1 MNSKQLAQSIL
12 AKIQATKLASN
23 TLAQPIAVHSNESYG
38 TNAERNT
45 LRLHIAAY
53 YIMRR
58 EVTSK
63 DYVQMQKLLCNST
76 YVEGYGS
83 KREINNSLFGLIP
96 FGISNNIELWE
107 VVQNIF
113 NSFTRDEQTRIFN
126 IIYTNYGEITYD

>member
-58 EVTSK
+58 EVTSR
-63 DYVQMQKLLCNST
+63 DYIRYCNSL
-76 YVEGYGS
+76 VGRECILGYGS
-83 KREINNSLFGLIP
+83 SRPILPRLLGLIP
-96 FGISNNIELWE
+96 FGIQTNIELWE
-107 VVQNIF
+107 ATQHIF
-113 NSFTRDEQTRIFN
+113 YSFTLEEQKEICT